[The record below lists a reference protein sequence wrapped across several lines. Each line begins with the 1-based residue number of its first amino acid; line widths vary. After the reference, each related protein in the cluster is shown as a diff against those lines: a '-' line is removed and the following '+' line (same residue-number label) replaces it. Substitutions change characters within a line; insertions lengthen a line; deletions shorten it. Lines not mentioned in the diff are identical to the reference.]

1 MFYEDSEGDFNVIS
15 EEEDLSDAH
24 TYSLMKA
31 PSLLQTSI
39 VSRELYIQIREEQD
53 GSILN

>member
-24 TYSLMKA
+24 TYALMKA
-31 PSLLQTSI
+31 PALLHTSI
-39 VSRELYIQIREEQD
+39 VSKELYAQIRDE
-53 GSILN
+53 